1 MPVLLRTTAVTG
13 FCSAYISAASRYI
26 LRAMRMSPRCSEVS
40 GLRGGLEDCAQTVA
54 DSSGTARRTIDQR
67 GETISASRL
76 LFKHI
81 QEAAEDSLAFRGFG
95 SLIRLVR
102 RRCVGGHRARL
113 PGLGR

>member
-13 FCSAYISAASRYI
+13 FSSAYISAASRYI
-26 LRAMRMSPRCSEVS
+26 LRAMRMSPRCSAVS
-40 GLRGGLEDCAQTVA
+40 GLRGGLDDCAKALA

-81 QEAAEDSLAFRGFG
+81 QEAAEDSFAFRLLGG
-95 SLIRLVR
+95 LIRLVR
-102 RRCVGGHRARL
+102 RRCVGCHCARL
-113 PGLGR
+113 PGL